1 MFSILVGGGEQTTEV
16 LNGEMNGHGEKDD
29 TTAQSVTTEPVNGVR
44 QEDAGEHIKYFINT
58 H

>member
-1 MFSILVGGGEQTTEV
+1 MVGGGEQTTEV

-29 TTAQSVTTEPVNGVR
+29 TTAQTVTTEPVNGVR